1 WTRSQ
6 PIRRSALQSTPGPA
20 PRSPRQAAGGLR
32 PGLDRSP
39 SPAPCCAE
47 NAKARLPVWV
57 AGLRRTVF
65 EKVVTLARGA
75 RRSAT
80 GSHTHSSSSG
90 GLRQRGERSGRSG
103 KSSSRSNRDRT
114 ATSQLR
120 SRFSTTVDGLRRSR
134 RRNGAHVKRA
144 SAPIAASLPLAQP
157 PEDAGEDGTPPPAS
171 AGPPPTGPASVPA
184 GLAARR
190 RARASM
196 K

>member
-1 WTRSQ
+1 
-6 PIRRSALQSTPGPA
+6 IRRSALQSTPGPA

-65 EKVVTLARGA
+65 EEVVTLARGA

-90 GLRQRGERSGRSG
+90 GLQQRQERSGRSG
-103 KSSSRSNRDRT
+103 KASAESNRDGA

-120 SRFSTTVDGLRRSR
+120 CCFSTAV
-134 RRNGAHVKRA
+134 
-144 SAPIAASLPLAQP
+144 
-157 PEDAGEDGTPPPAS
+157 E
-171 AGPPPTGPASVPA
+171 
-184 GLAARR
+184 
-190 RARASM
+190 
-196 K
+196 